1 MHLGSHGVAV
11 KRLSLYALEF
21 CVTTFVDRLPI
32 GVGCCVLIASIVT
45 VHTQS
50 TRESPEAIT
59 AIVGATVID
68 GNGGPPLAD
77 ATIVIRGEQIV
88 SVGARRSVTVPP
100 GAQLVDGTGR
110 YAVPGLID
118 TNVHLGPINGE
129 TTFARYWDRL
139 EDIIL
144 QAAQLHLKHGV
155 TTVRDSY
162 GPLVPLKA
170 IRDAIARGS
179 EVGPRMYVAGNIVG
193 WGGPYTTTFSR
204 IHESGISFFQE
215 QVNELFTHGS
225 GEELLHM
232 TAAELRVAIDKY
244 LDLGPD
250 FIKYGGTEH
259 NEYPTLISFSP
270 RAQKAIVD
278 ETHMRGLFAETHST
292 TLEGLYTSIEAGLD
306 VIQHPEVLGFREITD
321 ELLNLILE
329 RKIICSMLPN
339 KYTGKLWQD
348 HVKEREK
355 KATGT
360 SEKDRADHK
369 QRLIPRTPAEIRRQT
384 AESGFRQEGTLLVP
398 NLEMRRANA
407 RKLIQRGAIISV
419 GADSVVGEALE
430 FRRTEK
436 PPHLE
441 PGIATIIAIEGL
453 VEMGMTPAQ
462 AIVAATRNGAMAC
475 KGLQRFGTLEPGKIA
490 DVLLVG
496 ADPLAHISNL
506 RKVEVVVKQGR
517 AVDLKSLPT
526 RRPYGEWSK
535 SSS

>member
-1 MHLGSHGVAV
+1 VTKFSH
-11 KRLSLYALEF
+11 RL
-21 CVTTFVDRLPI
+21 RI
-32 GVGCCVLIASIVT
+32 GVGCGALVWMAAT
-45 VHTQS
+45 VHTQPP
-50 TRESPEAIT
+50 RQNPETIT

-68 GNGGPPLAD
+68 GNGGSPLTD
-77 ATIVIRGEQIV
+77 GTILIRGDQIV

-100 GAQLVDGTGR
+100 GAQLIDGTGK
-110 YAVPGLID
+110 YALPGLVD

-193 WGGPYTTTFSR
+193 WGGPYTMTFSR
-204 IHESGISFFQE
+204 THESGINFFQE

-232 TAAELRVAIDKY
+232 TAEELRVAIDKY
-244 LDLGPD
+244 LDQGPD

-278 ETHMRGLFAETHST
+278 ETHKRGLFAETHST
-292 TLEGLYTSIEAGLD
+292 TLEGLYVSIEAGLD

-321 ELLNLILE
+321 ELLDLIVE

-348 HVKEREK
+348 HVKERERK
-355 KATGT
+355 TTDG
-360 SEKDRADHK
+360 SGKDRSDRT
-369 QRLIPRTPAEIRRQT
+369 QRIIARTPTEIRRQT
-384 AESGFRQEGTLLVP
+384 AESGFQQEGTLLIP

-419 GADSVVGEALE
+419 GADSVVGEAPE

-436 PPHLE
+436 SAHLE

-496 ADPLAHISNL
+496 ADPLANVSNL

-526 RRPYGEWSK
+526 RRPYSEWSK

>member
-1 MHLGSHGVAV
+1 VTNLYH
-11 KRLSLYALEF
+11 RL
-21 CVTTFVDRLPI
+21 RI
-32 GVGCCVLIASIVT
+32 GVGFCALAASIAT
-45 VHTQS
+45 AQTPPARQGAE
-50 TRESPEAIT
+50 TLT

-88 SVGARRSVTVPP
+88 SVGARRSVTVPA
-100 GAQLVDGTGR
+100 GAQVIDGAGK

-118 TNVHLGPINGE
+118 TNVHLGPIGGE

-139 EDIIL
+139 EDIVL
-144 QAAQLHLKHGV
+144 QSAQLHLKHGV

-162 GPLVPLKA
+162 GPLMPLKA

-193 WGGPYTTTFSR
+193 WGGPYTITFSR
-204 IHESGISFFQE
+204 TREAGINFFQE

-232 TAAELRVAIDKY
+232 TADELRVAIGKY
-244 LDLGPD
+244 LDKGPD

-259 NEYPTLISFSP
+259 NEYPTLIGFSP
-270 RAQKAIVD
+270 RAQKAIVE
-278 ETHMRGLFAETHST
+278 ETHKRGLFAETHST
-292 TLEGLYTSIEAGLD
+292 TLEGLYVSIEAGLD

-321 ELLNLILE
+321 ELLNMIVE

-348 HVKEREK
+348 HVRQRERK
-355 KATGT
+355 TSDANGT
-360 SEKDRADHK
+360 DRADRA
-369 QRLIPRTPAEIRRQT
+369 QRRIPRTPTEIRRQT
-384 AESGFRQEGTLLVP
+384 AESGFHQEGTLLVP

-419 GADSVVGEALE
+419 GADSVVGEAPE

-436 PPHLE
+436 TPDLE

-462 AIVAATRNGAMAC
+462 AIVAATRNGALAC

-490 DVLLVG
+490 DVVLVG
-496 ADPLAHISNL
+496 ADPLASISNL

-517 AVDLKSLPT
+517 PVDLKNLPT
-526 RRPYGEWSK
+526 RRPFADWSK